1 MSNIAKLTEQF
12 ILTHSYFSG
21 VWEELHFSEKKKVID
36 IIVSGK
42 GIIPSVVVMSTKYI
56 YDGRFK
62 GNILVVGRTECGETP
77 FVQKLALYDFFGKLK
92 TAKWISG
99 IRLNSSR
106 EAEIESNFSCEVSFF
121 YPNEINELGD
131 LLEEFKLEVET
142 EETTNDDS
150 VNIFGE
156 VIDRDRLIFFDDVSG
171 LADNSN
177 KFASFLTVARK
188 YKYNCV
194 YIFHT
199 IYPEKAIWRTI
210 LSQTNIFNIFP
221 DSVPLSAAKR
231 ILDGVCVRK
240 TTKYIPRT
248 SLWINR
254 LFIELANKN
263 EKVCLTLNCSNTNRD
278 SPSRFRSE
286 ADNPDKQVCYFNTP
300 TDEEIYNE
308 FIARRIK
315 SKELKEEIQFEI
327 TEVKSKTNKSVIF
340 DVTNKIEE
348 LVKENDTS
356 RGGLSEAFKF
366 RTGQTF
372 TGGRI
377 GKSNRDSKNYSFS
390 IREDNVRTS
399 ERAKPRYLLGR

>member
-1 MSNIAKLTEQF
+1 M
-12 ILTHSYFSG
+12 
-21 VWEELHFSEKKKVID
+21 KK
-36 IIVSGK
+36 
-42 GIIPSVVVMSTKYI
+42 SVVVMSTKYI

-62 GNILVVGRTECGETP
+62 GNILVVGCTECGKTT
-77 FVQKLALYDFFGKLK
+77 FVQELALYDFFGKLK

-142 EETTNDDS
+142 EETTNDDN

-156 VIDRDRLIFFDDVSG
+156 VIDRDRLIVFDDVSG

-199 IYPEKAIWRTI
+199 IYPEKAIWKTI

-221 DSVPLSAAKR
+221 ASVPLSAVKR

-263 EKVCLTLNCSNTNRD
+263 
-278 SPSRFRSE
+278 
-286 ADNPDKQVCYFNTP
+286 
-300 TDEEIYNE
+300 
-308 FIARRIK
+308 
-315 SKELKEEIQFEI
+315 
-327 TEVKSKTNKSVIF
+327 
-340 DVTNKIEE
+340 
-348 LVKENDTS
+348 
-356 RGGLSEAFKF
+356 
-366 RTGQTF
+366 
-372 TGGRI
+372 
-377 GKSNRDSKNYSFS
+377 
-390 IREDNVRTS
+390 
-399 ERAKPRYLLGR
+399 

>member
-1 MSNIAKLTEQF
+1 MT
-12 ILTHSYFSG
+12 
-21 VWEELHFSEKKKVID
+21 
-36 IIVSGK
+36 
-42 GIIPSVVVMSTKYI
+42 TKYI
-56 YDGRFK
+56 YDGKFK
-62 GNILVVGRTECGETP
+62 GNILVLGRTECGKTS

-92 TAKWISG
+92 NAKWISG
-99 IRLNSSR
+99 IRLNTSR
-106 EAEIESNFSCEVSFF
+106 EAEIESNFSCETSFF
-121 YPNEINELGD
+121 YPNDINELAD

-142 EETTNDDS
+142 EETANNDN

-156 VIDRDRLIFFDDVSG
+156 IINRDRLIVFDDVSG

-199 IYPEKAIWRTI
+199 IYPEKAIWKTI

-221 DSVPLSAAKR
+221 ASVSLNAVKR

-254 LFIELANKN
+254 LFIELANKSQ
-263 EKVCLTLNCSNTNRD
+263 KVCLTLDCSNTNRD
-278 SPSRFRSE
+278 GPSRFRSE

-300 TDEEIYNE
+300 TDEQVYNE

-315 SKELKEEIQFEI
+315 SKELQNEIQFEI
-327 TEVKSKTNKSVIF
+327 TDVKSKSNKSVVF
-340 DVTNKIEE
+340 DVSNKIEK
-348 LVKENDTS
+348 LINENGTS
-356 RGGLSEAFKF
+356 NGGLSEAFKF
-366 RTGQTF
+366 RTRETF
-372 TGGRI
+372 AGGRI
-377 GKSNRDSKNYSFS
+377 GRIRDSKNSSFS
-390 IREDNVRTS
+390 TGEDN
-399 ERAKPRYLLGR
+399 ERAKPKYLLRR